1 MKIVDLKNE
10 MDARFL
16 TVDERFDAID
26 RRFDAVDRRFDAV
39 DRRFDAVDDRF
50 RAVDE
55 RFEHVEHALA
65 TGFET
70 LRRHMEIL
78 FEQSRADFRLGLER
92 IDAQQ
97 HQIDVLLSSN
107 THEHSA
113 FVEMLQDHE
122 VRIKAL
128 EPPNRPSKTPRSR

>member
-10 MDARFL
+10 MDARF
-16 TVDERFDAID
+16 A
-26 RRFDAVDRRFDAV
+26 
-39 DRRFDAVDDRF
+39 AVDDRF
-50 RAVDE
+50 GAVDA
-55 RFEHVEHALA
+55 RFDRVEHAIA

-97 HQIDVLLSSN
+97 HQIDALLSSN

-113 FVEMLQDHE
+113 FVEILQDHE
-122 VRIKAL
+122 GRIKTL
-128 EPPNRPSKTPRSR
+128 ERPARSPKTPRTR

>member
-10 MDARFL
+10 IDARFAA
-16 TVDERFDAID
+16 VDARFD
-26 RRFDAVDRRFDAV
+26 R
-39 DRRFDAVDDRF
+39 
-50 RAVDE
+50 
-55 RFEHVEHALA
+55 VEHAMA

-107 THEHSA
+107 THEHAA

-122 VRIKAL
+122 VRIKML
-128 EPPNRPSKTPRSR
+128 EPPNRPPKTSHSR